1 MQQNMAL
8 GDQLQNYNVIEWEHL
23 ITIESN
29 VNFIIVLNSHDLGD
43 PLILYHQFLF
53 IYLFIYFYFQI
64 FKEGSHSAVLIFK
77 GPSITNINE

>member
-1 MQQNMAL
+1 MQQKMAL

-29 VNFIIVLNSHDLGD
+29 VNFIIVLNSHDVGDVGD

-53 IYLFIYFYFQI
+53 IYLFLF
-64 FKEGSHSAVLIFK
+64 S
-77 GPSITNINE
+77 NI